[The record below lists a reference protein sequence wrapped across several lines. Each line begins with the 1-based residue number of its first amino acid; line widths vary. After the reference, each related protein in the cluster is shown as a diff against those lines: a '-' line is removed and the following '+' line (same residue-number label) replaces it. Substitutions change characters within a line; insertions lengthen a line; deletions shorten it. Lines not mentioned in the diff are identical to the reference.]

1 MKITRIEPFFIGLP
15 YEHGAPKPVLGT
27 GMVRTTMDAVYVRI
41 DTDEGISGWGEAFG
55 FSACPVTIAAF
66 ERLVTPLA
74 IGRDASDI
82 AALMLDLRKRT
93 QSSGLN
99 GPVGFALSGLD
110 IALWDIAGKRQGKPI
125 HALLGSQGKKTIPT
139 YASLLRLNTP
149 EHVAQVCGVARSRG
163 YRHIKL
169 HERTLDA
176 VDAARATIG
185 SGIGLMLDTNCTFTP
200 EEATAFVRSIKHYAL
215 DWLEEPIFPAD
226 DYPALAA
233 LRREGIPI
241 AAGENLGNLNEVRRI
256 IAAGAVDIV
265 QPDPVKM
272 GGISEC
278 WKALQLA
285 EQMGVRAEPHTP
297 YYGPGL
303 IAGLHLIAAMKG
315 HVLSEFFFT
324 DLAANPLGKAATPRD
339 GFLAVPNGPG
349 LGVEIDED
357 MLRRYRIG

>member
-1 MKITRIEPFFIGLP
+1 MKIARIEPFFIGLP
-15 YEHGAPKPVLGT
+15 YDHGAPKPVLGT
-27 GMVRTTMDAVYVRI
+27 GTVRTTMDAVYVRI
-41 DTDEGISGWGEAFG
+41 DTDDGLTGWGECFG
-55 FSACPVTIAAF
+55 FSACPVTVAAF
-66 ERLVTPLA
+66 ERLLTPLA
-74 IGRDASDI
+74 LGRDCDDI
-82 AALMLDLRKRT
+82 AATMLDLRKRT

-99 GPVGFALSGLD
+99 GPVGFALSGID
-110 IALWDIAGKRQGKPI
+110 IALWDITGKRAGKPV
-125 HALLGSQGKKTIPT
+125 HALLGSQGKDRIPT

-149 EHVAQVCGVARSRG
+149 DHVGTVCRIALDRG

-169 HERTLDA
+169 HERTVEA
-176 VDAARATIG
+176 AEAARGAIG
-185 SGIGLMLDTNCTFTP
+185 TEVGLMLDTNCTFSPT
-200 EEATAFVRSIKHYAL
+200 EATRFARALKPCTL

-226 DYPALAA
+226 DYAALAA
-233 LRREGIPI
+233 LRAEGIPI

-285 EQMGVRAEPHTP
+285 EQLGVRAEPHTP

-324 DLAANPLGKAATPRD
+324 DLAANPLGAAAIPRD
-339 GFLAVPNGPG
+339 GFLAVPTGPG
-349 LGVEIDED
+349 LGIEIDED
-357 MLRRYRIG
+357 VLRRYRIR